1 MKEEK
6 RNYYKLK
13 KIMKMQKKVLKK
25 LEK

>member
-13 KIMKMQKKVLKK
+13 KIMKMQKKCLKS
-25 LEK
+25 